1 MSLLRLEGVDAR
13 YGQFQALFGIN
24 LDVAEGETVSIIG
37 ANGGGKSTLL
47 RTICGVL
54 PPAAGTVTFDGA
66 SLGSSSSHARLSK
79 GISMVPEGRRM
90 FPSLTV
96 DENLEVGAYSRRL
109 GYWTKAKIYE
119 AFPLLAPLAQR
130 SAAKLSG
137 GEQQAVA
144 IGRALMSN
152 PRLLLLDEVSLG
164 LAPVVVK
171 QVYAAVPVIREQGTT
186 LLIVEQDITQAL
198 AVADRFYCLL
208 EGRISL
214 SGPAADANRDQITE
228 AYFGLASHRE
238 NH

>member
-1 MSLLRLEGVDAR
+1 MSLLTLENLDAR

-24 LDVAEGETVSIIG
+24 LEVAEGETVSIIG
-37 ANGGGKSTLL
+37 ANGAGKSTLL

-54 PPAAGTVTFDGA
+54 SPAAGSLSFEGV
-66 SLGSSSSHARLSK
+66 SLGASSSHARLAK

-96 DENLEVGAYSRRL
+96 DENLEVGAYSRRK
-109 GYWTKAKIYE
+109 GYWTKEKIYG

-152 PRLLLLDEVSLG
+152 PKLLLLDEVSLG

-171 QVYAAVPVIREQGTT
+171 QVYAAIPIIREQGTT
-186 LLIVEQDITQAL
+186 LLVVEQDINQAL

-208 EGRISL
+208 EGRTSL
-214 SGPAADANRDQITE
+214 SGVAADASRDQITE
-228 AYFGLASHRE
+228 AYFGLASHGKK
-238 NH
+238 H

>member
-1 MSLLRLEGVDAR
+1 VSLLSLESLDAR
-13 YGQFQALFGIN
+13 YGQFQALFGID
-24 LDVAEGETVSIIG
+24 LEVSEGETVSIIG
-37 ANGGGKSTLL
+37 ANGAGKSTLL

-54 PPAAGTVTFDGA
+54 PPAAGSVTFAGD
-66 SLGSSSSHARLSK
+66 SLGSSSSHARLAK

-96 DENLEVGAYSRRL
+96 DENLEVGAYSRRK

-137 GEQQAVA
+137 GEQQTVA

-171 QVYAAVPVIREQGTT
+171 QVYAAVPVIRDQGTT
-186 LLIVEQDITQAL
+186 LLIVEQDINQAL
-198 AVADRFYCLL
+198 AVANRFYCLL

-214 SGPAADANRDQITE
+214 SGTAADANRDQITE
-228 AYFGLASHRE
+228 AYFGLASHGE
-238 NH
+238 KH